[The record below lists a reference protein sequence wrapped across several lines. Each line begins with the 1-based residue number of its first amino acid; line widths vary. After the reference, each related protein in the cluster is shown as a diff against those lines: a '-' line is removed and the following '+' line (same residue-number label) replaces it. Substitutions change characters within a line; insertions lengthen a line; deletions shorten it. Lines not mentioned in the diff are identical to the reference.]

1 MLTKLFSP
9 ALLDTV
15 FDRAAD
21 SLPCPPAADRAFWE
35 SLAERPPRNA
45 WKEELLHRAEAA
57 VAAPETLWPQLRAF
71 QAFRFVRD
79 GNRTDYETIY
89 FQRRFHFSLLVLAEC
104 LEYRG
109 RFLPEVVEGLWAL
122 LSEPFWYVPAH
133 AHYRLPD
140 PMPRYDSPQIDL
152 FAAETAML
160 LADAVRL
167 LGPELEAVSPEL
179 LRWIREEVRCRVFAP
194 LEREGED
201 APWWFA
207 GRNNWTPWCSAN
219 TLGALFTFEEDRQK
233 QLRIGRKLLEAN
245 DRFLATYAE
254 DGGCD
259 EGPGYYQVAAVQLML
274 FLEPLD
280 RLSGGALRELWNST
294 KLRNMSEYIV
304 RVHLDGK
311 WFASPSDSSAMCSDY
326 CNAGLLNRF
335 GALTGSPLLREFAA
349 AALRGFVPG
358 GKPLEAAGNNH
369 RPLLHNLLCN
379 LLWMPEAE
387 GGTAIHHPAL
397 TRLDNLEFFVLR
409 AAGSVATLKGGHNDE
424 SHNHLDVGEFELF
437 RNGQP
442 VIVDPGCRNYT
453 RQTFTQE
460 RYRDWCCGF
469 EGHNPP
475 IFDAYGEIPGRE
487 AAAHGSTASESP
499 LRAETEIA
507 GAYPEAAGVRN
518 LRRTLT
524 LAPDGTATI
533 ADTVELAEKRR
544 LRLALYTPE
553 EPIREAEEFRIGNM
567 RLSLRGIQ
575 QCEIERIDLDDPKLR
590 RNWGDHLWK
599 LRLSAELPAGRSEW
613 RLCFTPADAES
624 L

>member
-179 LRWIREEVRCRVFAP
+179 LRWIREEVRRRVFAP

-219 TLGALFTFEEDRQK
+219 TLGALFTFEEVRQNK
-233 QLRIGRKLLEAN
+233 CIGIGRRNRNAPFFRQVGFMLFFVHGEEKFLLN
-245 DRFLATYAE
+245 LLKH
-254 DGGCD
+254 
-259 EGPGYYQVAAVQLML
+259 AAVLIA
-274 FLEPLD
+274 FDEHFHFFKALE
-280 RLSGGALRELWNST
+280 N
-294 KLRNMSEYIV
+294 V
-304 RVHLDGK
+304 
-311 WFASPSDSSAMCSDY
+311 
-326 CNAGLLNRF
+326 AGLQNVANLFNR
-335 GALTGSPLLREFAA
+335 A
-349 AALRGFVPG
+349 
-358 GKPLEAAGNNH
+358 
-369 RPLLHNLLCN
+369 
-379 LLWMPEAE
+379 
-387 GGTAIHHPAL
+387 
-397 TRLDNLEFFVLR
+397 
-409 AAGSVATLKGGHNDE
+409 
-424 SHNHLDVGEFELF
+424 
-437 RNGQP
+437 
-442 VIVDPGCRNYT
+442 
-453 RQTFTQE
+453 
-460 RYRDWCCGF
+460 
-469 EGHNPP
+469 
-475 IFDAYGEIPGRE
+475 
-487 AAAHGSTASESP
+487 
-499 LRAETEIA
+499 
-507 GAYPEAAGVRN
+507 
-518 LRRTLT
+518 
-524 LAPDGTATI
+524 
-533 ADTVELAEKRR
+533 
-544 LRLALYTPE
+544 
-553 EPIREAEEFRIGNM
+553 
-567 RLSLRGIQ
+567 
-575 QCEIERIDLDDPKLR
+575 
-590 RNWGDHLWK
+590 
-599 LRLSAELPAGRSEW
+599 
-613 RLCFTPADAES
+613 
-624 L
+624 